1 MRTRFIVLYLLFCIV
16 QIFPQQD
23 DFQKFIENKLNSRT
37 LTTYEK
43 INSEF
48 LLTQSIEQEWII
60 SAWQNVSRSTTS
72 YDSSNTGYLIT
83 TEIWDNNQ
91 WVNESQFW
99 YVYDENDLVTE
110 ELVKAWVNT
119 KLG

>member
-48 LLTQSIEQEWII
+48 LINNGGISDLVNSII
-60 SAWQNVSRSTTS
+60 SIINSCWQINHNKRPTLFKIHALVCK
-72 YDSSNTGYLIT
+72 LI
-83 TEIWDNNQ
+83 
-91 WVNESQFW
+91 
-99 YVYDENDLVTE
+99 L
-110 ELVKAWVNT
+110 
-119 KLG
+119 